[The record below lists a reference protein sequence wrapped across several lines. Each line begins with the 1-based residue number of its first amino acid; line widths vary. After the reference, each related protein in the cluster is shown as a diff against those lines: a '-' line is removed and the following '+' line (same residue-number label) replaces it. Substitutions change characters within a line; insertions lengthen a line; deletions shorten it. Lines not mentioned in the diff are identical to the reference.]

1 MSNSDSNTLFYNDL
15 TLSLMEAKSLIE
27 AGSSDRR
34 RPAHTPVVATVD
46 NQGAASQRVMIL
58 RHVDWSNRTL
68 RFHTDSRA
76 TKTGEADDAPISVL
90 FYDPDAKV
98 QIRLSGSGR
107 IERTS
112 ALANAAWD
120 NSTLFARRCY
130 MAEIAPGTSHEKPVS
145 GLPTWIEGQ
154 QPTAEQIEPAR
165 DNFAVLLFQFDRL
178 EWLYLA
184 NSGHRRAQWRWDE
197 SEQIWQGS
205 WLVP

>member
-1 MSNSDSNTLFYNDL
+1 MSNSDSSALFYNDL
-15 TLSLMEAKSLIE
+15 ALSLTEARSLIE

-46 NQGAASQRVMIL
+46 NEGVPSQRVMIL
-58 RHVDWSNRTL
+58 RHVDWSSRTL

-76 TKTGEADDAPISVL
+76 TKTGEADDAPLSVL

-98 QIRLSGSGR
+98 QIRLSGNGR
-107 IERTS
+107 IERNS

-130 MAEIAPGTSHEKPVS
+130 MAEIAPGTPDNEPVS

-154 QPTAEQIEPAR
+154 QPTTEQIEPAR
-165 DNFAVLLFQFDRL
+165 ANFALLVFQFDRL

-184 NSGHRRAQWRWDE
+184 NSGHRRARWRWDE
-197 SEQIWQGS
+197 SGQISQGS